1 MSKTQSSKIIQIASL
16 LGSLLT
22 GKGVYRSEGV
32 IWASEGVTR
41 KSQSMTTKTWRWGE
55 RVTAS
60 LVQNF
65 WCTFSLTNFQIKKYQ
80 NELRFNEVIQ

>member
-1 MSKTQSSKIIQIASL
+1 MQIIHIKLSKTQSSKIIQIPSL

-41 KSQSMTTKTWRWGE
+41 KSQSMTTKSWRWGE

-65 WCTFSLTNFQIKKYQ
+65 
-80 NELRFNEVIQ
+80 